1 MIFLKKIAYLFWLFH
16 KEWMNLSQ
24 NRLIEKNIWFGLF
37 ADDDD
42 DNAYNIFKIQE
53 FRLCDC
59 YLDWI
64 LHFQLRNKET
74 IFSNEYTTAFFNE
87 IPLEGNDIAADCDI
101 FVVFGKISIVCC
113 ERALYHFSYKKGIPH
128 EKFYD
133 ECLGYQI
140 ECCCLYLLEGK
151 FFFLLFVQIVNLIF
165 LKNSFKRFWKI
176 KNDWNS
182 SWDG

>member
-1 MIFLKKIAYLFWLFH
+1 MIFLKKNCISFLAISQRMNEFKSKSINRKKYLIWTLF
-16 KEWMNLSQ
+16 
-24 NRLIEKNIWFGLF
+24 
-37 ADDDD
+37 DDDD
-42 DNAYNIFKIQE
+42 DAKIFKIQE
-53 FRLCDC
+53 FRVCDC

-74 IFSNEYTTAFFNE
+74 IFSNEFTTAFFDE

-128 EKFYD
+128 EKFYN

-151 FFFLLFVQIVNLIF
+151 IFF
-165 LKNSFKRFWKI
+165 
-176 KNDWNS
+176 S
-182 SWDG
+182 SLCSNCQFNF

>member
-1 MIFLKKIAYLFWLFH
+1 MIFC
-16 KEWMNLSQ
+16 
-24 NRLIEKNIWFGLF
+24 EKNCISFLAISQRMNEFKSKSTNRKKYLIWTLF

-74 IFSNEYTTAFFNE
+74 IFSNEFTTAFFDE

-113 ERALYHFSYKKGIPH
+113 ERALYHFSYKKDIPH

-151 FFFLLFVQIVNLIF
+151 FFF
-165 LKNSFKRFWKI
+165 
-176 KNDWNS
+176 S
-182 SWDG
+182 SLCSNCQFNF